1 MPLGKSR
8 WIWVASLA
16 CLLVFAALAG
26 AGQLAPTGGAPAFR
40 NVSEILAA
48 HDRALIRDLAEY
60 LRQNPKAEDFDQA
73 YMVQFSKAID
83 HDWFAENEANAQR
96 YLEEQPQGG
105 VRSLAQIITTM
116 ARAQAGRFDESLA
129 SFLTLVRG
137 LDRPDQEEFATNFA
151 DTLAT
156 AATSAGEHEVAR
168 RVYEAVLKQFSQSPT
183 LRQKVRDDLAR
194 LDRIGKPAP
203 ALAVKDIGGQPLR
216 LDQFKGKYVLV
227 DFWATWCAPCVAELP
242 NLQAVYSKYHP
253 AGFDVVGVSLD
264 ESPDALTDF
273 AKSRK
278 IPWRQVHNSTSG
290 ADLVEAFG
298 VTTIPATFLVDPEGT
313 IVRLELRG
321 PALEQTV
328 SKLLKVR

>member
-1 MPLGKSR
+1 MPLRKPC
-8 WIWVASLA
+8 WLWVASLS
-16 CLLVFAALAG
+16 CLLLGAAWAW
-26 AGQLAPTGGAPAFR
+26 AGQLAPTGGPPAFR
-40 NVSEILAA
+40 SVSEILAA
-48 HDRALIRDLAEY
+48 HDRALIRDLSEY
-60 LRQNPKAEDFDQA
+60 LRLNPKADDFDQA

-83 HDWFAENEANAQR
+83 HDWFAENEATAQR

-116 ARAQAGRFDESLA
+116 ARAQAGRFDDSLA

-151 DTLAT
+151 DTLAG

-168 RVYEAVLKQFSQSPT
+168 RVYEALLKQFSQSPT

-194 LDRIGKPAP
+194 LDRVGKPAP
-203 ALAVKDIGGQPLR
+203 GLAVKDLGGQALR

-227 DFWATWCAPCVAELP
+227 DFWATWCAPCLAELP
-242 NLQAVYSKYHP
+242 NLQAVYAKHHSQ
-253 AGFDVVGVSLD
+253 GFDVVGISLD
-264 ESPDALTDF
+264 ETPEPLADF
-273 AKSRK
+273 VRSRK

-298 VTTIPATFLVDPEGT
+298 VTNIPATFLVDPEGK
-313 IVRLELRG
+313 IIRLELRG

-328 SKLLKVR
+328 TKLLKAR